1 MKLSV
6 KIAIYVGTLIVVIAL
21 GLGILT
27 SFFSSKA
34 LYNKV
39 ESNLVQLGNEEAKYI
54 DFKIVSKIQ
63 ILQEV
68 ANGSEVT
75 GMEWDRQKNALKD
88 TVERLGYLDLAV
100 VLPSG
105 DASYVLS
112 GDKSNLG
119 DRDYVKKALSGQG
132 SVSNVL
138 ISKVTGEAVLMYA
151 VPIYNGSKV
160 VGALVGRTDGN
171 SLNTF
176 TNEIKYGEHDMAFIL
191 GKDSTFYSY
200 PEKDFVLKQINIYK
214 SAESDSS
221 FADLA
226 GQLKKVGLEKQSA
239 IEYSFKGM
247 KYIAQLTPVKSTGWI
262 LCTAVERQ
270 EVSDSVNSLVIAI
283 IVASLIFVLV
293 GIVSSTLLSVSISK
307 PVVTVWRKLNELANY
322 DFAGENEAL
331 IKYSGRKD
339 EIGQIN
345 KSLLT
350 MENNLLS
357 LIKRIREISNR
368 VAASSGEVNQA
379 THSIV
384 QVSEQASV
392 SINEIAR
399 GAYEQAKDT
408 EQGSSYMYKLSE
420 FIINDNKN
428 RELLNETAVNADKLK
443 EEGLSTVNLLMEKTK
458 ITNIATNEIQ
468 KVIAETQESSQKIQ
482 IASQMIEK
490 ITQQTNLLALNASI
504 EAARAGEAGR
514 GFAVVA
520 EEIGKLAEQST
531 SFTQQINNVI
541 KELTQKIEFTVRTIS
556 EVDRTIGAQTDM
568 VGETKEKFDGIA
580 EAVSK
585 MRLVIDA
592 LSTSGKE
599 MEGKKDEMIQ
609 ILGNLSA
616 ISEEN
621 AAATQETLATV
632 ESQTSS
638 ISKIADISSEL
649 AELAKEIKQNI
660 DRFKFD

>member
-27 SFFSSKA
+27 SFFSSEA

-68 ANGSEVT
+68 ANGSEVA

-119 DRDYVKKALSGQG
+119 DRDYVKKALSGKG

-160 VGALVGRTDGN
+160 VGALIGRTDGN

-200 PEKDFVLKQINIYK
+200 PEKDFVLKQINIFK

-239 IEYSFKGM
+239 IEYSFKGT

-270 EVSDSVNSLVIAI
+270 EVTDSVNSLVIAI
-283 IVASLIFVLV
+283 IVASLIFVLI
-293 GIVSSTLLSVSISK
+293 GIVSSTLLSVSISR
-307 PVVTVWRKLNELANY
+307 PVVMVSRKLNELANY
-322 DFAGENEAL
+322 DFAGKNEAL
-331 IKYSGRKD
+331 IKYSARRD

-384 QVSEQASV
+384 QVSEQTSV

-399 GAYEQAKDT
+399 GAYEQARDT
-408 EQGSSYMYKLSE
+408 EQGSSYMYNLSD
-420 FIINDNKN
+420 FIISDNKN

-556 EVDRTIGAQTDM
+556 EVDRTISAQTDM

-585 MRLVIDA
+585 MRSVIDA

-638 ISKIADISSEL
+638 ISKIAGISSEL
-649 AELAKEIKQNI
+649 AELAGEIKENI
-660 DRFKFD
+660 SRFKFD

>member
-27 SFFSSKA
+27 SFFSSEA

-68 ANGSEVT
+68 ANGSEVA

-119 DRDYVKKALSGQG
+119 DRDYVKKALSGKG
-132 SVSNVL
+132 TVSNVL

-200 PEKDFVLKQINIYK
+200 PEKDFVLKQINIFK

-221 FADLA
+221 FGDLS

-239 IEYSFKGM
+239 IEYSFKGT

-270 EVSDSVNSLVIAI
+270 GVTDSVNSLVIAI
-283 IVASLIFVLV
+283 IVASLIFVLI
-293 GIVSSTLLSVSISK
+293 GIVSSTLLSVSISR
-307 PVVTVWRKLNELANY
+307 PVVMVSRKLNELANY
-322 DFAGENEAL
+322 DFAGTNEAL
-331 IKYSGRKD
+331 IKYSGRRD

-350 MENNLLS
+350 MEDNLLS

-384 QVSEQASV
+384 QVSEQTSV

-399 GAYEQAKDT
+399 GAYEQARDT
-408 EQGSSYMYKLSE
+408 EQGSSYMYNLSD
-420 FIINDNKN
+420 FIISDNKN
-428 RELLNETAVNADKLK
+428 RVLLNETAVNADKLK

-482 IASQMIEK
+482 LASQMIEK

-556 EVDRTIGAQTDM
+556 EVDRTISAQTDM

-585 MRLVIDA
+585 MRSVIDA
-592 LSTSGKE
+592 LSMSGKE

-638 ISKIADISSEL
+638 ISKIAGISSEL
-649 AELAKEIKQNI
+649 AELAGEIKENI
-660 DRFKFD
+660 SRFKFD